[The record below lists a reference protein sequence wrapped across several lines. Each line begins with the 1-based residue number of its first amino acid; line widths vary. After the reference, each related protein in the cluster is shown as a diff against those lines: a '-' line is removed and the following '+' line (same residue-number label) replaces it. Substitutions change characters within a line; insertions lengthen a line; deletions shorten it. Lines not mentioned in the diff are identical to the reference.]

1 MIIQIHKE
9 KIKTVIIFIS
19 LIYNELSEMR
29 VSKNLNVIQVIQ
41 ALASEGVRR
50 GYKMQKFPISSNETG
65 NSDS

>member
-1 MIIQIHKE
+1 M
-9 KIKTVIIFIS
+9 VFIS

-29 VSKNLNVIQVIQ
+29 VSENLNVIQVIQ